1 MSDENINQEFKTQ
14 NIDKTRNCLIKE
26 INQLVNAFSF
36 LLFLV

>member
-14 NIDKTRNCLIKE
+14 NIDKTRNYLIKE